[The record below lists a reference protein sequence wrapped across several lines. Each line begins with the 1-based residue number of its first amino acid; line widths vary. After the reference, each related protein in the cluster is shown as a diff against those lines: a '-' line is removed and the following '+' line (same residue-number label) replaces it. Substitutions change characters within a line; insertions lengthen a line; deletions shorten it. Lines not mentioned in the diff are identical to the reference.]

1 MTWAALG
8 YVCFSFVAGYVVS
21 ITLTF
26 KHPEIWQNQWELF
39 KLLSSIS
46 PWESPLLMA
55 VNIIALSGA
64 IFIGIP
70 GLLMLKNP
78 QQAIHKAAGLPTG
91 PIHSATPKRI
101 S

>member
-1 MTWAALG
+1 
-8 YVCFSFVAGYVVS
+8 
-21 ITLTF
+21 
-26 KHPEIWQNQWELF
+26 
-39 KLLSSIS
+39 
-46 PWESPLLMA
+46 MA

-78 QQAIHKAAGLPTG
+78 QQATHKTAALPTG
-91 PIHSATPKRI
+91 PIHTAAPKRI

>member
-1 MTWAALG
+1 M
-8 YVCFSFVAGYVVS
+8 S

-78 QQAIHKAAGLPTG
+78 QQAIHKSAALPTRTV
-91 PIHSATPKRI
+91 HTATPKRI